1 MPRSLLWIPALLAA
15 IALAAGTAWW
25 AARPRTPE
33 PVDLATLGPMDPEV
47 ASLLGELRA
56 GVERDRDDAAAW
68 GRLAMACEANGF
80 VGASRTTYAVAS
92 QLAPDE
98 PRWTY
103 RLALVAARLGEHQT
117 ASAALERTNQLAPE
131 YAPAWSRRGQW
142 LLDRGDTHGAE
153 AAFRRALAV
162 DDGDLSASIGI
173 ARVHLERREPGRAA
187 DVLEQ
192 VLGRHPGDRYALQL
206 LGTAYRRVGR
216 VGDAEVA
223 LAVGAAG
230 EPAWSDPWSEEVAQ
244 YRRGFATQLKAATA
258 DAMAGRFDRALPV
271 LADLR
276 RRRPD
281 DAALT
286 THMAEVLTA
295 AGRFSEA
302 IDLLLPLVGAEPA
315 NADAHVT
322 LASAYFASG
331 QLAPA
336 DEHAARA
343 IELRAS
349 GARAHE
355 IRGLVAWRSGRLREA
370 ASWFQEGRA
379 RDPREAR
386 LGAWIGLIA
395 LEEGHAQAAAAA
407 FADVLRRQPMQPDA
421 LAGLA
426 MAKGALGDREQ
437 AALAL
442 SRAEQ
447 VAPEHPRVRE
457 ARERL
462 AGRSH
467 PKSEW

>member
-1 MPRSLLWIPALLAA
+1 MPRFLWIPALLAA
-15 IALAAGTAWW
+15 TAIAAGAAWW
-25 AARPRTPE
+25 AARPRTPDPIE
-33 PVDLATLGPMDPEV
+33 IAALGPMDADV
-47 ASLLGELRA
+47 ASLLGELRSA
-56 GVERDRDDAAAW
+56 VERNRNDAGAW

-80 VGASRTTYAVAS
+80 VGASRTTYEVAS
-92 QLAPDE
+92 HLAPDD
-98 PRWTY
+98 PRWAY
-103 RLALVAARLGEHQT
+103 RLALVASRLGEHDT
-117 ASAALERTNQLAPE
+117 ASAALERTNRLAPD
-131 YAPAWSRRGQW
+131 YAPAWTRRGQW
-142 LLDRGDTHGAE
+142 LLDRGDTPGAE
-153 AAFRRALAV
+153 AAFRQALAI
-162 DDGDLSASIGI
+162 DAHDLPASLGI

-187 DVLEQ
+187 DVLEG
-192 VLGRHPGDRYALQL
+192 VLGQHPGDRYALQL

-216 VGDAEVA
+216 ISDAEVA
-223 LAVGAAG
+223 LAVGAEG
-230 EPAWSDPWSEEVAQ
+230 EPAWSDPWSEEIGQ

-258 DAMAGRFDRALPV
+258 EAMAGRFDRALPI
-271 LADLR
+271 LEDLR

-302 IDLLLPLVGAEPA
+302 IELLLPVTTAHPEH
-315 NADAHVT
+315 ADAHVT

-336 DEHAARA
+336 DAHAARA
-343 IELRAS
+343 IELQAS

-355 IRGLVAWRSGRLREA
+355 LRGLVAWRRGRLPDAET
-370 ASWFQEGRA
+370 WFEQGRA
-379 RDPREAR
+379 RDPRDAR

-395 LEEGHAQAAAAA
+395 LDQGRPQAAAAA

-426 MAKGALGDREQ
+426 MAKAAMGDREQ

-442 SRAEQ
+442 ARAEQ
-447 VAPEHPRVRE
+447 VSPEHPRVRE

-462 AGRSH
+462 TRRPHPGR
-467 PKSEW
+467 ER